1 VERGGEEDKFERW
14 ETKRA
19 GGGGDCECWFK
30 FRVRR
35 KYPIYTFFFSSAS
48 LVESGWIGSVQSVSN
63 FENRTKLEMF
73 CDFLISY
80 FFG

>member
-1 VERGGEEDKFERW
+1 VEEKKTNLRDERQREQGEGATANADLSLGLEENILF
-14 ETKRA
+14 
-19 GGGGDCECWFK
+19 
-30 FRVRR
+30 
-35 KYPIYTFFFSSAS
+35 ILFFFSSAS